1 MSFLRVQPR
10 SAAAFAVA
18 MDFASPERLATISEQ
33 TRPWRDRL
41 HGRKLDRVFKR
52 GHNRVVNARN
62 VMSEA
67 EDKPV
72 VDPHAPLVIEPVS
85 ALMACLRFTLIALVV
100 MGAAYACV
108 QTLPPPL
115 GPL

>member
-1 MSFLRVQPR
+1 
-10 SAAAFAVA
+10 
-18 MDFASPERLATISEQ
+18 
-33 TRPWRDRL
+33 
-41 HGRKLDRVFKR
+41 
-52 GHNRVVNARN
+52 
-62 VMSEA
+62 MSEA